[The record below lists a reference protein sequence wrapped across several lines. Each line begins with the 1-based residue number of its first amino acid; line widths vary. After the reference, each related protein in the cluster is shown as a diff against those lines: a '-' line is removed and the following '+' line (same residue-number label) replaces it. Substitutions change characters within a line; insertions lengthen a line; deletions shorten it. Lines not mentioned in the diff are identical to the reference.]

1 MTYDL
6 FTPFLLS
13 LFLAL
18 RTLRD
23 FEHGGFREGVGRSG
37 SQCWLCLLHIFR
49 IATGADALMH
59 ETQRAAMGR
68 RPQRRVRHEQLIFLN
83 LLKLRAMLFDT
94 PPGSHDANQRLY
106 HMKV

>member
-1 MTYDL
+1 
-6 FTPFLLS
+6 
-13 LFLAL
+13 
-18 RTLRD
+18 
-23 FEHGGFREGVGRSG
+23 
-37 SQCWLCLLHIFR
+37 
-49 IATGADALMH
+49 MH